1 MDGFV
6 SYDTLLGKLLLISIA
21 VFVLWISYLM
31 GTIIRIYHVRRRM
44 RDYRRFVRS
53 TYVRFG
59 NPVPPMIMRYFSKR
73 WKPTIKCGTFGL
85 CADFIRRFRLKE
97 SSILPLR
104 LPVRGTFR
112 GRRGSRSFR
121 MKNASSP
128 VKLTIWKN
136 IPFYH
141 IGSRLPPLLMR
152 LNASGRLVQYG
163 PINRLVVGEEI

>member
-59 NPVPPMIMRYFSKR
+59 NPVPPMIMRYFLKEVEAYNQVR
-73 WKPTIKCGTFGL
+73 NVWPL
-85 CADFIRRFRLKE
+85 RRFYPQISPEGELY
-97 SSILPLR
+97 
-104 LPVRGTFR
+104 TT
-112 GRRGSRSFR
+112 
-121 MKNASSP
+121 SSP
-128 VKLTIWKN
+128 SC
-136 IPFYH
+136 
-141 IGSRLPPLLMR
+141 SRDLSRPEMFTEFP
-152 LNASGRLVQYG
+152 N
-163 PINRLVVGEEI
+163 EKCK

>member
-1 MDGFV
+1 MFGDVCG
-6 SYDTLLGKLLLISIA
+6 
-21 VFVLWISYLM
+21 
-31 GTIIRIYHVRRRM
+31 IIGDLSEAPMCDSGI
-44 RDYRRFVRS
+44 RFRPWS
-53 TYVRFG
+53 CA
-59 NPVPPMIMRYFSKR
+59 IFSKR

-104 LPVRGTFR
+104 LPVRGTFQ

-163 PINRLVVGEEI
+163 PINRLVVGEEIWSDQSEDNSGKGK